1 MDHMEEPCWDLEEI
15 HCVEIWQRNLAKK
28 VHLHV
33 RKSFT
38 LFSTFLPGIFTTIH
52 AQCMFFKKCTFVVW
66 ELHLH

>member
-38 LFSTFLPGIFTTIH
+38 LF
-52 AQCMFFKKCTFVVW
+52 
-66 ELHLH
+66 

>member
-1 MDHMEEPCWDLEEI
+1 MIEMVYTEQKEMRWSVENEIILWIIIMEEPLWGLEEI

-38 LFSTFLPGIFTTIH
+38 IF
-52 AQCMFFKKCTFVVW
+52 
-66 ELHLH
+66 

>member
-1 MDHMEEPCWDLEEI
+1 MIEMVYTEQKEMRWSVENEIILWIIWKSRCWDLEEI

-38 LFSTFLPGIFTTIH
+38 LF
-52 AQCMFFKKCTFVVW
+52 
-66 ELHLH
+66 